1 MFNGQAKCFYRI
13 LPDCRREARSQ
24 LSLLSKDTAS
34 KLELYVYLDRA
45 LVKQARLHAELSK
58 PLLDIN
64 TITKAA

>member
-1 MFNGQAKCFYRI
+1 MCSMARPSVSIGYCRI
-13 LPDCRREARSQ
+13 AGGNLV
-24 LSLLSKDTAS
+24 LSYLCTAS